1 MKFVTI
7 EIGNHDSI
15 VQVVREVFDENNVD
29 VEFWDELDDLDPGNR
44 VNVSLT
50 VHDLLE
56 IRKILSIHPM
66 KN

>member
-7 EIGNHDSI
+7 KIDADDSI